1 MNDTERA
8 EAAAKMVMDRY
19 PGLKQRPQET
29 SLDALAWETGSGLSY
44 SAVFTELVKA
54 ARDAALDEA
63 AEVAEKHWAS
73 NVGRAHDIAAAIRAL
88 KEEKK

>member
-1 MNDTERA
+1 MSDDYTPTTREVKRVYVLA
-8 EAAAKMVMDRY
+8 PDDLARDGKSDWSSL
-19 PGLKQRPQET
+19 PDGQFDPW
-29 SLDALAWETGSGLSY
+29 LDAH
-44 SAVFTELVKA
+44 SASIRA
-54 ARDAALDEA
+54 AALDEA